1 MNPAQTLK
9 NTSTDL
15 RQRADVL
22 AGTARDLAYAGL
34 GVVAMLQEEALD
46 AFDTLVREGRRAED
60 GRATTTTAKA
70 VQAAESDAE
79 QATRKAEAFG
89 KDFEARVVE
98 MVGTVL
104 NKMNV
109 PTRDD
114 IEALKRSVDRLNKKA
129 ADLRLS

>member
-9 NTSTDL
+9 STTTDL
-15 RQRADVL
+15 RQRADML

-34 GVVAMLQEEALD
+34 GVVATLQEEALD
-46 AFDTLVREGRRAED
+46 TFDALVREGRRAEQ
-60 GRATTTTAKA
+60 GRATTATAKA
-70 VQAAESDAE
+70 VQSAEADVE
-79 QATRKAEAFG
+79 QATRKAEVFG
-89 KDFEARVVE
+89 KDFETRVVE